1 MNAIAFFIQ
10 GEPAPK
16 GSLVAVQRGV
26 YLESNRQRLNPWLQA
41 IKAKARQLEALAPID
56 GNLEVEIVFFLT
68 RPATV
73 TRLLPN
79 VKPDLDKKIRA
90 VFDGLKGF
98 IQDDA
103 RIVRVTGT
111 KLYADAGKPAGA
123 FVRIEKLD
131 DAGVK
136 RLLDAANT
144 VTKT

>member
-26 YLESNRQRLNPWLQA
+26 YLESNRQKLNPWLEA

-56 GNLEVEIVFFLT
+56 GNLEVEIVFYLT

-98 IQDDA
+98 IADDA
-103 RIVRVTGT
+103 RIVRVTAT
-111 KLYADAGKPAGA
+111 KLYADYGNLPGA
-123 FVRIEKLD
+123 AVRIEKLND
-131 DAGVK
+131 EATK
-136 RLLDAANT
+136 RLIAAGNA
-144 VTKT
+144 VIK